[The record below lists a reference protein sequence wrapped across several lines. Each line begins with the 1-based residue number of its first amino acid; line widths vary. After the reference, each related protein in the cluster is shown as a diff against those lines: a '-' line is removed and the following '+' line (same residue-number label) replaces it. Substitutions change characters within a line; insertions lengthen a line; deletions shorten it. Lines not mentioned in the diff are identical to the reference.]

1 MATQPAPA
9 VPPARLRQ
17 ILARYQESDERQS
30 WLQVATSVIPFLV
43 VWYLMVLS
51 LDISYLLTLALAVV
65 AAGFMI
71 RTFII
76 FHDCGHGSFFADRKW
91 NDIVGVITGILT
103 VTPYYYW
110 RHDHAVHHAT
120 AGDLDRRGTGDVQT
134 LTVDEYRALSPTKKF
149 LYRALRN
156 PLILVGIGPFVMF
169 AIIHRFSRPGVA
181 RRERMSVYGTNL
193 ALAGI
198 VAALMLLVGWK
209 EFLLVQVPILV
220 IASSAGVWLFYVQHN
235 FVGSYW
241 ERHKDWDYFQAGL
254 KGSSFYQLPGWLQW
268 FTGNI
273 GFHHIHHLSS
283 KIPNYRLA
291 QCHRENPEFQV
302 DPLTIRESLVSLRLR
317 FWDEARGK
325 MVGYEALRG

>member
-1 MATQPAPA
+1 
-9 VPPARLRQ
+9 LRQ